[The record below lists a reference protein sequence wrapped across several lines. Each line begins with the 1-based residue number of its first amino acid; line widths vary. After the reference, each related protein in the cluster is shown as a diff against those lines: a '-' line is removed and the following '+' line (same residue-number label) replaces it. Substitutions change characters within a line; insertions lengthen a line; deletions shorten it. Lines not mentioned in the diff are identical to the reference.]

1 MMEVVEED
9 ALEARAA
16 HYRERAKEAMARAA
30 VASNA
35 MKRQEFFRLASSWHD
50 LALRLE
56 VQLTGLP
63 AAKVG

>member
-1 MMEVVEED
+1 MGEVEED

-16 HYRERAKEAMARAA
+16 HYRERAKEALARAA
-30 VASNA
+30 VTSNA

-56 VQLTGLP
+56 IQLTGVST
-63 AAKVG
+63 AKVG